1 MNNITVIENQGGSEY
16 FMIRLRRKDSKQVEV
31 MSVVNC
37 SCSSLHR
44 GIMRLRVFVENK
56 QEWESKTLADEK
68 VKEFIRSNNITLD
81 NSNCVLG
88 EKTIA
93 QLLTMLPHYDDW
105 AWEISVFR
113 LGSVLALTTSD

>member
-1 MNNITVIENQGGSEY
+1 MNDITAIENPNGTPY
-16 FMIRLRRKDSKQVEV
+16 FMIRLRRRDSKPMEV
-31 MSVVNC
+31 SSIVNN
-37 SCSSLHR
+37 SCNSLYR
-44 GIMRLRVFVENK
+44 GIMRLRAFVENK
-56 QEWESKTLADEK
+56 QEWESKTLADKK